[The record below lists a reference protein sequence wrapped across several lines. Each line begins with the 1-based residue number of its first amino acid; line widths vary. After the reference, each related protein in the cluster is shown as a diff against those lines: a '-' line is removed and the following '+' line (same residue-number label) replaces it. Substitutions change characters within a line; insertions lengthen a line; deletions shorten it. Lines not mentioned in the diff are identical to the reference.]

1 MGQTSKSWVELQI
14 PSTIPNEDSIQV
26 VYAPTVSSASA
37 KGIVLL
43 LHACTHTALKFFSPS
58 HTCPDCVGLSEE
70 LRIARL
76 VLKKNYIPVAIS
88 CNNRKSGCW
97 SNPDHQRI
105 QTVLQ
110 HELFAGYDAIYAIGA
125 SSGGSFAAQLL
136 VRDVADGALVMVMS
150 LNKETTS
157 KLKNNPK
164 PLFLAPMPRDKG
176 TTSGTIQNYEYLK
189 EVNTNNDKRMVVLD
203 VESCGPLPVT
213 RTYLLE
219 RVPEMTATIADRLV
233 SSLLQER
240 HLDPSQMLIVDPTK
254 SNWREIV
261 SPGNSTHWLGKFA
274 LLPGY
279 SPLAKALHRAW
290 AFHEY
295 CSKVIV
301 PALELFERNLIS

>member
-1 MGQTSKSWVELQI
+1 MISLIISQFNSEPIASTTPTGIRGASLSTAKNDVTQNDIVGSNLEVLGIELQI

-110 HELFAGYDAIYAIGA
+110 HELFAGYDTIYAIGA

-189 EVNTNNDKRMVVLD
+189 EVNTNNDKQMVVLD
-203 VESCGPLPVT
+203 VESC
-213 RTYLLE
+213 
-219 RVPEMTATIADRLV
+219 IAQ
-233 SSLLQER
+233 S
-240 HLDPSQMLIVDPTK
+240 M
-254 SNWREIV
+254 
-261 SPGNSTHWLGKFA
+261 G
-274 LLPGY
+274 
-279 SPLAKALHRAW
+279 
-290 AFHEY
+290 
-295 CSKVIV
+295 
-301 PALELFERNLIS
+301 IS